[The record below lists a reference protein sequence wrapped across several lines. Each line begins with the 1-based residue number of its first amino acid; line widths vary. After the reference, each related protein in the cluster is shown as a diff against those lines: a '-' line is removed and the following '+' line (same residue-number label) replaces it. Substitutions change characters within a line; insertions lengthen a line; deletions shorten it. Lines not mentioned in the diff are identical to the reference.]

1 MKKLLLISVSN
12 GSGHVRAA
20 EAVRKT
26 MQQLH
31 PDVTV
36 EHIDMV
42 DYIRLPMKTAVVKSY
57 DLMIKQMPELWGFLY
72 HKTDNATVTNKYH
85 HLSKLMHRMN
95 AIPLY
100 EKITSFQPD
109 YILCTHFLPAQAIF
123 DAPKKYAYHGKLG
136 AVMTDYYNHSFL
148 VHTQIDQ
155 YFVAT
160 PKLKW
165 LLEQR
170 GIDQEKVTASG
181 IPVDP
186 IFYEKK
192 SILELRT
199 KHGFKPNEHVILV
212 LSGGQGLAKIDNI
225 LTELFSLTQP
235 VTLVAIAGSN
245 VALQKKLAKLK
256 APKHISVRTIGWTNE
271 IDEYM
276 RLADVVITKPGGMTT
291 SECVVLGKPIVAI
304 QPIPGQEEYN
314 AEYILQHHYGQVAHG
329 PHDLVY
335 AVEQA
340 LEHPQKNKTAAPE
353 SASRCIAETVYKSLS
368 TTEADSL

>member
-1 MKKLLLISVSN
+1 MKRLLLISVSN

-20 EAVRKT
+20 EAVRKS

-31 PDVTV
+31 PDVV
-36 EHIDMV
+36 AEHIDMV

-72 HKTDNATVTNKYH
+72 HKTDNQAVTGQYH
-85 HLSKLMHRMN
+85 HFSKLMHRMN
-95 AIPLY
+95 ATPLY
-100 EKITSFQPD
+100 EKIADFQPD

-123 DAPKKYAYHGKLG
+123 DAPKKYAYRGKMG

-148 VHTQIDQ
+148 VHEKIDQ

-160 PKLKW
+160 DKLKW
-165 LLEQR
+165 MLETR
-170 GIDQEKVTASG
+170 GITKEKITASG

-186 IFYEKK
+186 VFYEKK
-192 SILELRT
+192 SIPDLRK
-199 KHGFKPNEHVILV
+199 KHGFKDNERIILV

-225 LTELFSLTQP
+225 VSELFSIDTP
-235 VTLVAIAGSN
+235 ITIVAIAGSN
-245 VALQKKLAKLK
+245 ETLRKKLATLNI
-256 APKHISVRTIGWTNE
+256 PSHVTLRPIGWTDE

-291 SECVVLGKPIVAI
+291 TECVTLGKPIVAI

-314 AEYILQHHYGQVAHG
+314 AEYILEHQHGHIAHG
-329 PHDLVY
+329 PNDLVY
-335 AVEQA
+335 AVSET
-340 LEHPQKNKTAAPE
+340 L
-353 SASRCIAETVYKSLS
+353 SASRPNKKAAPISAAKIISDTVYSSLTAS
-368 TTEADSL
+368 NLSG